1 MNGNPH
7 WRTLL
12 ACSARPLALLLSCLL
27 LAGQW
32 VLVTHDHADHAE
44 HAGHA
49 GHSDD
54 HAPAGQV
61 AHACDLC
68 VTFAAAAPAP
78 AYPAPLALPLAA
90 AALPKS
96 LAIPAAARPQG
107 RAHRSRAPPRL
118 PSA

>member
-1 MNGNPH
+1 MNGSPH

-12 ACSARPLALLLSCLL
+12 ARSARPWALLLSCLL

-32 VLVTHDHADHAE
+32 MLVTHDHAH

-49 GHSDD
+49 DD
-54 HAPAGQV
+54 HAPAGQD

-68 VTFAAAAPAP
+68 VAFAAAAPAP
-78 AYPAPLALPLAA
+78 ASPVPLALPLAA
-90 AALPKS
+90 ATLPES
-96 LAIPAAARPQG
+96 LVIPAAARPQG
-107 RAHRSRAPPRL
+107 RAHRTRAPPRF